1 MRRIRKWYIWSI
13 CTDRGTDNHRGMAG
27 NGKEKRKEC
36 IAEKARGGCGLQAI
50 LVVLG
55 AAFFIWNL
63 CAGSV
68 PVPAGEVLSI
78 LTGEAEDATAAS
90 IVLKIRLP
98 RACAAFLLGG
108 ALGLSGYLLQTF
120 FHNPIA
126 GPFVLGISSGAK
138 LCVALV
144 LIALAGGGARI
155 GTVSLIAAAYVG
167 ALLSMGFVL
176 LLSVKMHRMSMLIVA
191 GIMIGYICSAVTD
204 FVVTFADDADI
215 VNLHNWSR
223 GSFSGMNMNDVVTMA
238 VLILLCF
245 LGVLLLAKPIAAY
258 QAGEE
263 YALTLGVNVQRLKIL
278 LILLSSL
285 LAACVTAYAG
295 PVSFVGI
302 AVPQLMRGAAKRERP
317 LLLIPA
323 CFLGGGVFCL
333 ISDLIAR
340 SVFAPTEL
348 SISTVTAVFG
358 APVVIAVLLK
368 RQREA

>member
-1 MRRIRKWYIWSI
+1 M
-13 CTDRGTDNHRGMAG
+13 
-27 NGKEKRKEC
+27 
-36 IAEKARGGCGLQAI
+36 LLI
-50 LVVLG
+50 LVLLG
-55 AAFFIWNL
+55 VAFFLWNL

-68 PVPAGEVLSI
+68 AIPIREVLSI
-78 LTGEAEDATAAS
+78 FGRQGTDETVS
-90 IVLKIRLP
+90 NIILKIRLP
-98 RACAAFLLGG
+98 RAIAAFLLGG

-144 LIALAGGGARI
+144 MIFAAGSSFLP
-155 GTVSLIAAAYVG
+155 GTVLLIVAAYAG

-176 LLSVKMHRMSMLIVA
+176 LLSIRMHRMSMLIVA
-191 GIMIGYICSAVTD
+191 GIMIGYICSAITD

-215 VNLHNWSR
+215 VNLHNWSK
-223 GSFSGMNMNDVVTMA
+223 GSFSGMSLRDVA
-238 VLILLCF
+238 VMTAVILICAAGCF
-245 LGVLLLAKPIAAY
+245 LIAKPMDAY
-258 QAGEE
+258 QAGEDH
-263 YALTLGVNVQRLKIL
+263 AVTLGVNVRRLKTV

-302 AVPQLMRGAAKRERP
+302 AVPQLIRGLSKNIKP
-317 LLLIPA
+317 LYLIPA

-333 ISDLIAR
+333 LCDLIAR
-340 SVFAPTEL
+340 SIFAPTEL

-358 APVVIAVLLK
+358 APVVIAVLMK
-368 RQREA
+368 RHREV